1 MNRFGT
7 ATACSPATTGRS
19 NLVPGRQQFG
29 LAILFR
35 VITLVAAALGW
46 LEIVRHAPPAFV
58 LLNVLVVGLIL
69 AMVVALRRHG
79 PRKQK
84 LTVAAWFVSGVIASA
99 LYSACL
105 AIGIQQSPR
114 PLGPIGWLVVLLPIS
129 PIAILLLRAW
139 TWSAHDQA
147 LFHQE

>member
-1 MNRFGT
+1 MNHFGT
-7 ATACSPATTGRS
+7 ATAGSPATRPIA
-19 NLVPGRQQFG
+19 PGRQQFG

-46 LEIVRHAPPAFV
+46 LELVRHAPPPVV
-58 LLNVLVVGLIL
+58 LLSVLIVGLIL
-69 AMVVALRRHG
+69 AVVVALRRHG
-79 PRKQK
+79 SRKQK
-84 LTVAAWFVSGVIASA
+84 LTVATWFVSGVIASS
-99 LYSACL
+99 LYSGCL
-105 AIGIQQSPR
+105 AVGIQQSPR

-129 PIAILLLRAW
+129 PIAVLLLRAW